1 MFNNTN
7 KNEENKGK
15 ERKRNK
21 KQKKAKTN
29 NMNKEIIIQ
38 WKQTYKKSNR
48 KIHVKQ
54 L

>member
-15 ERKRNK
+15 KEK
-21 KQKKAKTN
+21 KQEAKTN

-38 WKQTYKKSNR
+38 WKQTYQNNNK